1 MPFRICGWARPL
13 KRNNILALKPLIKN
27 SRKIFHFVSSE
38 LFMFD
43 KFLKEEIDSI
53 LKLLT
58 SFVIKIKKKH
68 KSIHAHIHTYTTTHI
83 HTFTQKTTHTHTL
96 YLYTL
101 SLSLRFILYLLN
113 LFIRKTKKKKKNS
126 AEILNFAWKGFILF
140 IFSSLSSRPRKIGKE
155 KKLFTRQAKPIVI
168 WPIFGFPF

>member
-1 MPFRICGWARPL
+1 MPFRICGWVRPL

-68 KSIHAHIHTYTTTHI
+68 KSIHAHIHTYTNTHI

-113 LFIRKTKKKKKNS
+113 LFIRKTKKKKK
-126 AEILNFAWKGFILF
+126 ILPKFWILHGRGSF
-140 IFSSLSSRPRKIGKE
+140 YSFFLRFHQDQGKLVKKKSCSLGKQN
-155 KKLFTRQAKPIVI
+155 RS
-168 WPIFGFPF
+168 